1 MYCAKKKT
9 LQKSDFNKT
18 VIFATENEI
27 RVAAVRTESVVK
39 ITTKRHLT
47 YQFICNAIYFNKHLL
62 CSEFYRQFQYK
73 SDTH

>member
-9 LQKSDFNKT
+9 LQNSDFNKT

-39 ITTKRHLT
+39 ITTKRH
-47 YQFICNAIYFNKHLL
+47 
-62 CSEFYRQFQYK
+62 
-73 SDTH
+73 